1 MNEDKGTRY
10 RRAERRLRLLE
21 TLAAAAG
28 LLLVAASPVARTI
41 AHVAT
46 LASRALHVPA
56 GLPTQIVA
64 AAGVLAVTVLA
75 GLALSLPFAIRRVG
89 ALARHYGARVTP
101 AARVCRRA
109 MRRGALLVG
118 SATAAWAVF
127 ALVHATI
134 PWLAGVATVLT
145 VLTAAAVVMLLAPW
159 VVGWSS
165 HVRAMRDEALTGRL
179 HALAARSQIRL
190 IGLQEWVFGDTDEA
204 NAAIVGVV
212 GPRRLLVSDTLI
224 AGSTP
229 EEIDVVVAHE
239 LGHHVHGHTWRRARA
254 QAASFLVAGVAAHLC
269 AAAMAWCTSSAA
281 GAADPILLPWMLV
294 GVAAVW
300 LAGRPS
306 RLALSRAHE
315 AEADA
320 FAVALTGRPD
330 VLERV
335 LVRLGA
341 RNLASD
347 DDSTW
352 TRAFFLTH
360 PPVAARVAAAR
371 QTPNGET
378 IPLRRRAVRVAPS
391 PDLARPGLR

>member
-21 TLAAAAG
+21 TLGAAAG

-46 LASRALHVPA
+46 LISRALHVPS
-56 GLPTQIVA
+56 GLPTQIVT
-64 AAGVLAVTVLA
+64 AAGVLAVTILA

-101 AARVCRRA
+101 PARVCRRA
-109 MRRGALLVG
+109 VRRGALLVG
-118 SATAAWAVF
+118 GATSAWIVF
-127 ALVHATI
+127 AMVHAI
-134 PWLAGVATVLT
+134 APWLAGVATVATGLI
-145 VLTAAAVVMLLAPW
+145 AAGMAMLLAPW
-159 VVGWSS
+159 VVGLSS
-165 HVRAMRDEALTGRL
+165 HVRAMQDEALTGRL

-190 IGLQEWVFGDTDEA
+190 LGLQEWVLGDTDEA

-224 AGSTP
+224 ASSTP
-229 EEIDVVVAHE
+229 EEIEVVVAHE
-239 LGHHVHGHTWRRARA
+239 LGHHVYGHTWRRARA
-254 QAASFLVAGVAAHLC
+254 QAASLLAAGVAAHLC
-269 AAAMAWCTSSAA
+269 AAMIAWVRSSDA
-281 GAADPILLPWMLV
+281 GAADPTLLPWMLA

-335 LVRLGA
+335 LLRLGA

-347 DDSTW
+347 DDSRW

-371 QTPNGET
+371 RVPLGET
-378 IPLRRRAVRVAPS
+378 IPMRRRALRVPES
-391 PDLARPGLR
+391 PDLVRPGLR